1 MRTVRPLPL
10 HTLRAGESI
19 NPAENTCQAARRHG
33 ANRCN
38 AMRQALFVEKR
49 QPGWRRLEELLRITD
64 RRGVRQLDPEMAAE
78 FGRLYRWVTSDLAFA
93 TGREYDP
100 SLRAYLNRLT
110 ARAHAVVYGGA
121 AQGALQRVWAFYA
134 RTFPAEVRASRA
146 PILISMG
153 LFLGAAAVAY
163 YLIWTQ
169 PLNAWV
175 VLPESLVAPIHQSL
189 HKTNFEPAV
198 AGEGV
203 PTLAVEIMQNNIR
216 AAIVAFGGGL
226 TLGVLT
232 LYILIFNGLMLGGLA
247 AMYVAAGFGRDFWA
261 TIAPHGIIELTAVN
275 MAAGAGLLIAA
286 GVLCPGRLRRI
297 DALRRNAGR
306 AGVLILGVA
315 SMLVVA
321 GSIEGGF
328 TPQNFSE
335 SSRLAFG
342 AGTAVAMLT
351 YFLLAGRSTK
361 APAP

>member
-1 MRTVRPLPL
+1 
-10 HTLRAGESI
+10 
-19 NPAENTCQAARRHG
+19 
-33 ANRCN
+33 
-38 AMRQALFVEKR
+38 MRQALFVERR
-49 QPGWRRLEELLRITD
+49 QAGWRRLEELLRITD
-64 RRGVRQLDPEMAAE
+64 RSGVQKLDPETVAE
-78 FGRLYRWVTSDLAFA
+78 FGRLYRWVTSDLACA
-93 TGREYDP
+93 NGREYEP

-121 AQGALQRVWAFYA
+121 AQGTLHRVWAFYG

-146 PILISMG
+146 PILISVG
-153 LFLGAAAVAY
+153 LFLAAAAVAY

-175 VLPESLVAPIHQSL
+175 VLPESLVAPIRQGL
-189 HKTNFEPAV
+189 HKSNFEPAV
-198 AGEGV
+198 AGLGA

-226 TLGVLT
+226 TLGALT
-232 LYILIFNGLMLGGLA
+232 LWILIYNGLVLGGMA
-247 AMYVAAGFGRDFWA
+247 AMYVAAGFGHDFWA

-275 MAAGAGLLIAA
+275 IAAGAGLLLAA

-335 SSRLAFG
+335 SSRIAFG

-351 YFLLAGRSTK
+351 YFLLAGRVTK